1 MPPWTEIAA
10 IATGAAA
17 LATVSLAVATFWMAR
32 KTAEAAVATQKDAE
46 ASRQAAMATE
56 RSAAAAEISAAV
68 ASRAQELA
76 IRPLLADPRPA
87 DPGAPTDFVQ
97 FGAPGRARIAIRP
110 GSFYWKQE
118 ESSFQLSI
126 SVENVGAGVA
136 VIQGA
141 TMQPPAAGDIRV
153 SRKLV
158 PVGTL
163 VRVSASIL
171 LGPPESEQ
179 FRGQWWAMDGVY
191 VAIEYS
197 DADGGQTLISRAEI
211 RQYAT
216 QGPYIER
223 IAIFHKGDVEPI
235 VEGHSSY

>member
-1 MPPWTEIAA
+1 MPPWTEVAA

-17 LATVSLAVATFWMAR
+17 VATVSLAAATFWMAR
-32 KTAEAAVATQKDAE
+32 KTAEAAVATQRDAE
-46 ASRQAAMATE
+46 ASRQSALATE

-68 ASRAQELA
+68 ARRAQELA
-76 IRPLLADPRPA
+76 IRPLLADPRPVDSGASA
-87 DPGAPTDFVQ
+87 DLVQ
-97 FGAPGRARIAIRP
+97 FGAPGRAAISIPP
-110 GSFYWKQE
+110 GSFYWKQA
-118 ESSFQLSI
+118 ESSFQLS
-126 SVENVGAGVA
+126 VAFENVGAGVA

-141 TMQPPAAGDIRV
+141 TMQPPVVGDIRV

-163 VRVSASIL
+163 VRVSASVL
-171 LGPPESEQ
+171 LGLPETKQ

-223 IAIFHKGDVEPI
+223 IAIFHKGEAEPI